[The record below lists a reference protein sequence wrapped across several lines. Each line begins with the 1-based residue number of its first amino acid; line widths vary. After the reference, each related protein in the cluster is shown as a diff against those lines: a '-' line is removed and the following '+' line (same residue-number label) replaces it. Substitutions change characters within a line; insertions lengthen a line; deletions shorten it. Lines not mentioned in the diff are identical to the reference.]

1 MINVK
6 KEVKK
11 EDIVLDIPI
20 EVINKFVLLNKISI
34 ILLLEVYKL
43 NVLEPTKYVTTMD
56 FKEFE
61 YARNSIS
68 KFLTECEKHEL
79 IKIFKYNTVSIILLN
94 NEKGNKQFEYLKNNK
109 NKPLW
114 EIMTFSENYYPIKE
128 KKNINKNAGYVY
140 LLEYNNLYKIG
151 CSKNIDKRLHDLE
164 KNTPHKINL
173 IHSIKT
179 DNKYK
184 LENELHQKYK
194 DKRSKGEWF
203 SLSDSDIQNIK
214 NIGEI

>member
-43 NVLEPTKYVTTMD
+43 NVLEPNTYFTNINFDKYNYSRVSCIN
-56 FKEFE
+56 FIK
-61 YARNSIS
+61 
-68 KFLTECEKHEL
+68 ECEKEEL
-79 IKIFKYNTVSIILLN
+79 IKVFRKDNLIIILIN
-94 NEKGNKQFEYLKNNK
+94 NEKGQKHYEYLESNKHKNILELVSYTHEYSEDI
-109 NKPLW
+109 KPL
-114 EIMTFSENYYPIKE
+114 K
-128 KKNINKNAGYVY
+128 INKNAGYVY